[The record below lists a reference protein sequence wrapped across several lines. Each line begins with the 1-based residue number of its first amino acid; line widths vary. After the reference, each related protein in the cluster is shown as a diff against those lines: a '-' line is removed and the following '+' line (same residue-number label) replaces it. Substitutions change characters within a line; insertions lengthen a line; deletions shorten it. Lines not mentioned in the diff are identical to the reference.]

1 MAQHTGRPYDDDLTV
16 DADEYND
23 SFSTEYV
30 DLFEPLGDADAP
42 IAKLKA
48 IILSIDWE
56 ITDDILHQL
65 NDELQGLK
73 DVWAGNKINL
83 IYLQAMEKIGRYI
96 FSEKANA
103 HPNAIKLLLTFYH
116 DLEKTVSSAGMSEG
130 EKKQLLLQDVKKFEQ
145 FKNQLARPASKE
157 KKAAAPGPAAA
168 QAPRV
173 APAAVPLPSEP
184 KNVLTNL
191 KAIVLGIDWE
201 ISDAE
206 LIRLGQEVNKLEKI
220 FSDSKAKLIFL
231 QGIGALGSY
240 IRSTKSKAHPDA
252 FKLLHSFYHGLERT
266 CNEVLSRGQEK
277 EILLTEVNK
286 FNAFKAV
293 IARVASEV
301 VVPVDDSAALSAE
314 KQAAEEEEEEE
325 ESLEAHGPLAP
336 AFADMPDD
344 VRGFRVD
351 AEVVSGEIDQG
362 VATFLGEPGGAD
374 GETTDTWPEG
384 TDVDSRLDALFGD
397 EWEGLES
404 AAATSDIALE
414 GVDVET
420 EDDDDSEEK
429 ALPLHG
435 GELAPALADA
445 GGQSYAEETS
455 AGKASLS
462 KTSETAPVI
471 PGVDVE
477 TEADDESEEAALP
490 YEQGGLAPALAFS
503 DEEYGFREAELAAGP
518 DEEEFDLED
527 RLDSFFG
534 AEIEEA
540 AQENSFQL
548 SDDVHEQLLPAEVPP
563 ETPLV
568 EEIQE
573 EKPAA
578 AVEDQEPLVSEPVA
592 QIREVE
598 SETPRVEEIQEEKP
612 AAVEVQEPLVPEPV
626 AQIREVE
633 PLAADFISAEAG
645 VEVSAEAMSE
655 DLEVIFEPVGDD
667 VMVDELPR
675 TTGIHATEGEIR
687 SVQEALAGLREAVAS
702 IGLQKYETALPSF
715 FAEIKTLRQEWH
727 EQYVKIGFLLLLES
741 VGQTIDQYREGAD
754 AGSLTLLQS
763 LCDKLELVCQ
773 IKKGVNDGREQ
784 ILLEETGK
792 VLLWHQGLIGTLLA
806 AQGREEDSPE
816 VVDDL
821 LDDLFPEE

>member
-1 MAQHTGRPYDDDLTV
+1 MAQHTGRPYNDDLTIGA
-16 DADEYND
+16 DDEYNE

-30 DLFEPLGDADAP
+30 DLFEPLGDVDAP

-65 NDELQGLK
+65 NDELQDLK

-116 DLEKTVSSAGMSEG
+116 DLEKIVSSATMSEG
-130 EKKQLLLQDVKKFEQ
+130 EKKQLLLQDVKKFDQ
-145 FKNQLARPASKE
+145 FKNQLAPSASKE
-157 KKAAAPGPAAA
+157 KKVAAAGPAPA

-173 APAAVPLPSEP
+173 APAAVVPSSSPSEP

-191 KAIVLGIDWE
+191 QAMVLGIDWE
-201 ISDAE
+201 ISDTE
-206 LIRLGQEVNKLEKI
+206 LVRLGEEVSKLEKI
-220 FSDSKAKLIFL
+220 FSDSRAKLIFL
-231 QGIGALGSY
+231 QGIGALASY
-240 IRSTKSKAHPDA
+240 VRSTKSKAHPDA

-277 EILLTEVNK
+277 EILLAEVNK

-301 VVPVDDSAALSAE
+301 VVPVDESAALSAE
-314 KQAAEEEEEEE
+314 KQVADEEEEEE
-325 ESLEAHGPLAP
+325 ESAGAHGPLAP
-336 AFADMPDD
+336 AFADMPAD

-351 AEVVSGEIDQG
+351 AEVVSGEIDKG
-362 VATFLGEPGGAD
+362 VATFLGGQEGAATDQFLEAGG
-374 GETTDTWPEG
+374 GTTDTWPEG
-384 TDVDSRLDALFGD
+384 SDVDSRLDALFGD
-397 EWEGLES
+397 DEEGLGS
-404 AAATSDIALE
+404 LAATSDIALE

-420 EDDDDSEEK
+420 EDDDDSDEK
-429 ALPLHG
+429 ALPFHG
-435 GELAPALADA
+435 GELAPALAEA
-445 GGQSYAEETS
+445 GGQSLYAEKTS
-455 AGKASLS
+455 AGKAPLS
-462 KTSETAPVI
+462 KTFEATPVI

-490 YEQGGLAPALAFS
+490 REQGGLAPALAFS

-540 AQENSFQL
+540 AQEDFL
-548 SDDVHEQLLPAEVPP
+548 HVSDDVHEELMPAEASP
-563 ETPLV
+563 ERPQV
-568 EEIQE
+568 EEIKE
-573 EKPAA
+573 EQPAA
-578 AVEDQEPLVSEPVA
+578 AEEQGPLVSEPVA
-592 QIREVE
+592 QIW
-598 SETPRVEEIQEEKP
+598 
-612 AAVEVQEPLVPEPV
+612 
-626 AQIREVE
+626 EVE
-633 PLAADFISAEAG
+633 PMAADSISAEAG
-645 VEVSAEAMSE
+645 VGVSAEAMSE

-667 VMVDELPR
+667 VTVDELPQ
-675 TTGIHATEGEIR
+675 TTGIRATEGEIR
-687 SVQEALAGLREAVAS
+687 LEQETLAGLREAVAS
-702 IGLQKYETALPSF
+702 IRLHTYETAFPSF
-715 FAEIKTLRQEWH
+715 FAEIKGLRQGWQ
-727 EQYVKIGFLLLLES
+727 EQYVKKGFLQLLES
-741 VGQTIDQYREGAD
+741 VGQTIDQCRGGAD
-754 AGSLTLLQS
+754 AESLTLLQS

-773 IKKGVNDGREQ
+773 IKKGLDDGREQ

-792 VLLWHQGLIGTLLA
+792 VLLWQQGLIGTLLA
-806 AQGREEDSPE
+806 TQGREEDSPE